1 MKPEQLSRKDAALS
15 FLSLAASGKVREAYQ
30 AHAAPGFRHHNP
42 HFRGDR
48 QSLMTA
54 MEENAAQYPDKT
66 LEVKHAL
73 EDRDLVAVHAHVKM
87 TAGDRGVG
95 LVHIFRF
102 ENGKIAELWDLGQ
115 AVPENSPNE
124 NGMF

>member
-1 MKPEQLSRKDAALS
+1 MKADSHARKEVAMS
-15 FLSLAASGKVREAYQ
+15 FLYLAASGKVRDAY
-30 AHAAPGFRHHNP
+30 AHTAPGFRHHNP
-42 HFRGDR
+42 YFRGDK

-54 MEENAAQYPDKT
+54 MEENHAQFPGKT

-73 EDRDLVAVHAHVKM
+73 GEGDLVAVHAHVKM
-87 TAGDRGVG
+87 KPGDRGIG

-102 ENGKIAELWDLGQ
+102 EDGQIAELWDLGQ
-115 AVPENSPNE
+115 AVPEDSPNE